1 MKEHILIP
9 RKEHFAQIEEALITG
24 GASNLHII
32 SDFDRTLTSGR
43 SHGKLSGSVIS
54 ILRDKHYLTPD
65 YPQRAH
71 DLADYYRPIEKDP
84 LISLEEKKASM
95 MEWWERHFELL
106 LECGL
111 TRQHIEKAMQESGVE
126 LRDGAEE
133 LIRELAIKKIPLVI
147 FSASGL
153 GYDSINYFL
162 SHRGLMSDNV
172 HIVSNR
178 FKWDKDGRSCG
189 IIYPIIHSFNKDEH
203 SLHDLPFYAEI
214 ARRKNVI
221 LLGDSLGDL
230 GMASGLSHDN
240 ILKVCFPEDVDPQTL
255 ATIES
260 GYDLIIKDDG
270 SMEYVIDLVKKI
282 E

>member
-1 MKEHILIP
+1 MNKNILIP
-9 RKEHFAQIEEALITG
+9 NKEHVSQIKEALILR
-24 GASNLHII
+24 GADNVHVI
-32 SDFDRTLTSGR
+32 SDFDRTLTSSH

-65 YPQRAH
+65 YAQRAH

-95 MEWWERHFELL
+95 MEWWERHFDLL

-126 LRDGAEE
+126 LREGVAE
-133 LIRELAIKKIPLVI
+133 LIGELSAKKIPLVI

-162 SHRGLMSDNV
+162 GHRGLMSDNV

-178 FKWDKDGRSCG
+178 FEWNENGKASG
-189 IIYPIIHSFNKDEH
+189 IIFPIIHSFNKDEH
-203 SLHDLPFYAEI
+203 SLHDLPFYAEV
-214 ARRKNVI
+214 AKRKNVI

-240 ILKVCFPEDVDPQTL
+240 ILKVCFLDGVDPQTL
-255 ATIES
+255 AFIELEYDVTIQN
-260 GYDLIIKDDG
+260 DG
-270 SMEYVIDLVKKI
+270 SMEYVLDLVKQIK
-282 E
+282 